1 MIMCRTVLYQ
11 YSVELPDG
19 TGWLQVRDNNNG
31 PLSVNLWFF
40 SASVKAWVKLTL
52 ADLGSEK
59 LGRRCEGRGF
69 QCQQHVLRT
78 FSNAGRS
85 TARRAPLLHLL
96 GSRFLDHRSISDL
109 LPVMP
114 ALRARTRNPH
124 GHDRRRHHLPRPS
137 AQSSQSSRKLSR
149 FETKSIDAQ
158 CLTRV
163 RSPSNRSNCRGV
175 DT

>member
-1 MIMCRTVLYQ
+1 M
-11 YSVELPDG
+11 
-19 TGWLQVRDNNNG
+19 
-31 PLSVNLWFF
+31 NLWHFN
-40 SASVKAWVKLTL
+40 ASVKARVKLTL
-52 ADLGSEK
+52 ADVGSEK
-59 LGRRCEGRGF
+59 LGRRPSGVKGDGF

-78 FSNAGRS
+78 FWNAGRS
-85 TARRAPLLHLL
+85 TTRRAPLLHLL
-96 GSRFLDHRSISDL
+96 GPRRSISDL
-109 LPVMP
+109 LPAMP

-149 FETKSIDAQ
+149 VETKPMDAQ

-163 RSPSNRSNCRGV
+163 RNPSDRSNCRGV